1 LHKEAVGKSV
11 FCKKSVV
18 AQLQKVCKKRAVRS
32 VWGKKVP
39 KFVHNIQMHSEIFV
53 ENRHENF
60 SKTIAILE

>member
-1 LHKEAVGKSV
+1 
-11 FCKKSVV
+11 VV

-32 VWGKKVP
+32 VLGEKVP